1 MKKLPVY
8 KLKINEDKNSKL
20 QVEYIALVDNPAI
33 ELTWIA
39 FNKQQ
44 RFSADKERKIIMT
57 PLMIANLPIYRRD
70 KERGEYYVVFEKE
83 TIMAI
88 IEKFAIKKFQ
98 SNINIM
104 HDENQ
109 IVEGV
114 HLISNFWVD
123 DTLGIKAPE
132 AFKDVSQGSWIGL
145 FKINNDIIW
154 NDFIK
159 TGILKGVSVEG
170 IFAMGEMFISD
181 EEILKDIAEIVRG
194 K

>member
-44 RFSADKERKIIMT
+44 KFSADKERRIIMT

-70 KERGEYYVVFEKE
+70 EVRGEYYVVFEKE

-104 HDENQ
+104 HDE
-109 IVEGV
+109 
-114 HLISNFWVD
+114 
-123 DTLGIKAPE
+123 
-132 AFKDVSQGSWIGL
+132 
-145 FKINNDIIW
+145 
-154 NDFIK
+154 
-159 TGILKGVSVEG
+159 
-170 IFAMGEMFISD
+170 
-181 EEILKDIAEIVRG
+181 
-194 K
+194 